1 MAAGIAQAEA
11 ALEGARINRERAELV
26 APYDGVIAAVNIDP
40 GDPSSVGGPAI
51 QIVDMSKL
59 KVDANI
65 SDIDIAKVQVGQK
78 VEVYVDALP
87 EKVFTGKVTYIA
99 PTATVTGN
107 IRTYVVRIE
116 LDDQSNLRDGMSV
129 RVEIITN

>member
-1 MAAGIAQAEA
+1 
-11 ALEGARINRERAELV
+11 
-26 APYDGVIAAVNIDP
+26 
-40 GDPSSVGGPAI
+40 
-51 QIVDMSKL
+51 MSKL